1 MKGIRFDISD
11 DLHRRLKTK
20 LAAEGR
26 QQKEVFLTLTENYV
40 GDDYEENKKDRP
52 QKGSRKK

>member
-11 DLHRRLKTK
+11 ELHQRLKTK

-26 QQKEVFLTLTENYV
+26 QQKELFLTLTENYV
-40 GDDYEENKKDRP
+40 GDDYAEEKNDRP